1 MQKITQENSRF
12 LNKLKN
18 IRSNYKVIEWEKNRI
33 EQENR
38 LNKLCAYPHIF
49 KSNRSLSNIKS
60 RNNLARNQIADRSK
74 NIKIHE
80 TITNITASNNQLSF
94 NTKKKSKVLKALD
107 IHTVSTQNL
116 KSYFESRDACS
127 SVQHKRLPNLWPL
140 DISREN
146 KIENNRDVIYSII
159 QLKTNN

>member
-1 MQKITQENSRF
+1 MQKITLENSRI

-33 EQENR
+33 VQENR
-38 LNKLCAYPHIF
+38 LNSLCAYPHIF

-60 RNNLARNQIADRSK
+60 RNNLARNQIADRSH

-80 TITNITASNNQLSF
+80 TITNITASNNQLTF
-94 NTKKKSKVLKALD
+94 NTKKSKVLKALN

-127 SVQHKRLPNLWPL
+127 SVQHKRLPNL
-140 DISREN
+140 
-146 KIENNRDVIYSII
+146 
-159 QLKTNN
+159 